1 MTVRHY
7 LEMLRGALAVLCVGL
22 LCLVVVF
29 VFFVAHLVWRGF
41 NLPAKL
47 LNRSSSWTGR

>member
-7 LEMLRGALAVLCVGL
+7 LEMLCVGL

-29 VFFVAHLVWRGF
+29 VFFVAHLVWRAF

>member
-29 VFFVAHLVWRGF
+29 VFFVAHLGWRVF
-41 NLPAKL
+41 TLPARLVERAGKWS
-47 LNRSSSWTGR
+47 RS

>member
-47 LNRSSSWTGR
+47 LQRAGLWTSR